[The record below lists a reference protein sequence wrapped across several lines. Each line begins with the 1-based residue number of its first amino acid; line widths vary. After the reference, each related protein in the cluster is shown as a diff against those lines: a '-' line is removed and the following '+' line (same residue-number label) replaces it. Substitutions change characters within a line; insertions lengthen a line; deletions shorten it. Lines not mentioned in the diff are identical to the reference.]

1 LPWQG
6 PDLVIHQSEEVL
18 AGMNAWCQEHHGAS
32 GLTQKVRDSSTTL
45 QEAEDAVLDFITQ
58 HTEYQS
64 AQLAGNSVHIDRL
77 FLLKHMPKVVEH
89 LHYRIIDVS
98 TIMELSR

>member
-1 LPWQG
+1 
-6 PDLVIHQSEEVL
+6 
-18 AGMNAWCQEHHGAS
+18 MNDWCQEHHGAS
-32 GLTQKVRDSSTTL
+32 GLTQKVRESTTSL
-45 QEAEDAVLDFITQ
+45 EEAEEAVLAFITE

-77 FLLKHMPKVVEH
+77 FLLKYMPKVVEH